1 MKIQKI
7 DKKRGIGFFLFFLG
21 IFLFI
26 ISINFLLEERIP
38 TRKEDVDGDGVD
50 EIIKEIHF
58 PDSSLVYV
66 IEEDGTMYKTEYSA
80 DGALMHE
87 WKLIPDPEKEGEYI
101 IYVWDKRT
109 EQWLFDQDRNGIP
122 DEREN

>member
-7 DKKRGIGFFLFFLG
+7 DKKRGIGFFLLFLG

-58 PDSSLVYV
+58 PDSSLVRV

-80 DGALMHE
+80 DGVLMHE

-101 IYVWDKRT
+101 IYVWDKGT

>member
-50 EIIKEIHF
+50 EIIKEI
-58 PDSSLVYV
+58 
-66 IEEDGTMYKTEYSA
+66 
-80 DGALMHE
+80 LME
-87 WKLIPDPEKEGEYI
+87 S
-101 IYVWDKRT
+101 
-109 EQWLFDQDRNGIP
+109 
-122 DEREN
+122 

>member
-38 TRKEDVDGDGVD
+38 TRKEDVDGDGID

-80 DGALMHE
+80 DGVLMHE
-87 WKLIPDPEKEGEYI
+87 WKLILDPEKEGEYI
-101 IYVWDKRT
+101 IYVWDKGT

>member
-7 DKKRGIGFFLFFLG
+7 DKKRGIGFFLFSLG

-38 TRKEDVDGDGVD
+38 TRKEDVDGDGID

-80 DGALMHE
+80 DGVLMHE
-87 WKLIPDPEKEGEYI
+87 WKLILDPEKEGEYI
-101 IYVWDKRT
+101 IYVWDKGT

-122 DEREN
+122 DERKN